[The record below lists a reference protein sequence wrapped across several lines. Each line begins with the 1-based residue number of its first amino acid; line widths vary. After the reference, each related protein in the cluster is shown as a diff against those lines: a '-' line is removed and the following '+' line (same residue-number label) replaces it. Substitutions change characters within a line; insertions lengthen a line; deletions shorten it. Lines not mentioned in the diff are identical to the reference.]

1 MRGSLAATLSIAALL
16 PLRRRPGL
24 VASAGAGA
32 AVAGATL
39 ELPVAGAVTGI
50 LASLTVARSRPS
62 LAAAAAGAAGGV
74 AVALATRKV
83 WPVAPRTPAEVRRS
97 HTARSSPASPDGA
110 GVTIVLNES
119 AGRSGDDG
127 IADRIHRE
135 LPMARVVTVDDAT
148 SLDDALAAAASG
160 AEVIGIVGGDG
171 SINAA
176 AGVAHAAGKPLLVIP
191 GGTLNHFARD
201 VGITGVDDAIEAVR
215 DGEAVAVD
223 VSAIDGKPFL
233 NTASFGVY
241 SDLVDVRERLEPTI
255 GKWPALVLALARVL
269 CNGEPVSVE
278 LDGTPRTLWMVFVG
292 NCRYEP
298 PGFAP
303 AWRERL
309 DDGVLDVRVVD
320 ATRPFARLSLVA
332 AVLTGR
338 LRQCRVYEEFATREC
353 RITDLSAPR
362 LARDGETFDG
372 APDFVIE
379 KRPEPLSVYALRRP
393 SAPDS
398 RRSHRPMATRR
409 PSATTPPTAVSHAP
423 ACS

>member
-1 MRGSLAATLSIAALL
+1 
-16 PLRRRPGL
+16 
-24 VASAGAGA
+24 
-32 AVAGATL
+32 
-39 ELPVAGAVTGI
+39 
-50 LASLTVARSRPS
+50 
-62 LAAAAAGAAGGV
+62 
-74 AVALATRKV
+74 
-83 WPVAPRTPAEVRRS
+83 
-97 HTARSSPASPDGA
+97 
-110 GVTIVLNES
+110 VTIVVNES
-119 AGRSGDDG
+119 AGGSGGDG
-127 IADRIHRE
+127 IADRIRGE

-160 AEVIGIVGGDG
+160 ADVIGIVGGDG

-201 VGITGVDDAIEAVR
+201 VGITGADDAIEALRV
-215 DGEAVAVD
+215 GEAVAVD

-241 SDLVDVRERLEPTI
+241 SDLVDLRERFEPTL

-269 CNGEPVSVE
+269 RTGEPVSVE
-278 LDGTPRTLWMVFVG
+278 LDGTPRRLWMVFVG

-309 DDGVLDVRVVD
+309 DDGVLDVRLVD

-338 LRQCRVYEEFATREC
+338 LRQSQVYEEFPTREC
-353 RITDLSAPR
+353 RITRLSVPR

-379 KRPEPLSVYALRRP
+379 KRPDPLSVYALRPP
-393 SAPDS
+393 SPPDS
-398 RRSHRPMATRR
+398 RRSHRPIAKRS
-409 PSATTPPTAVSHAP
+409 PSATTAPAAVSHAP